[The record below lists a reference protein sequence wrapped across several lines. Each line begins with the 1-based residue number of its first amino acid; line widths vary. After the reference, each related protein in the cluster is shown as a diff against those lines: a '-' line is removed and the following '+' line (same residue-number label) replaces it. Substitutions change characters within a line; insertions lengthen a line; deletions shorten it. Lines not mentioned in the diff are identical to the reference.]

1 MRAFALHA
9 SARVCIRPAVFLIV
23 AQESCLDTF
32 SEPPPPTQVGNP
44 PPPRNTKGKHCGQEE
59 KTPKEST
66 TTYET
71 QRGNIAAKKKKHQK
85 NPPPHTKHKGETLWP
100 RRKNTKRIHR
110 RTQNTK
116 GKHCGPKE
124 ITPEEGLNGLPSPL
138 LLGLL
143 SPPACSPFAAMRK
156 H

>member
-1 MRAFALHA
+1 MRGSDNGGATPDTCVHLPCMLQ
-9 SARVCIRPAVFLIV
+9 RVCASVLQFSSLLHRNPAWIPSLNRPHPHRLEIH
-23 AQESCLDTF
+23 
-32 SEPPPPTQVGNP
+32 
-44 PPPRNTKGKHCGQEE
+44 RHH
-59 KTPKEST
+59 
-66 TTYET
+66 ET
-71 QRGNIAAKKKKHQK
+71 QKGNIAAKKKKHLK
-85 NPPPHTKHKGETLWP
+85 NPPPHTKHKGETLRP